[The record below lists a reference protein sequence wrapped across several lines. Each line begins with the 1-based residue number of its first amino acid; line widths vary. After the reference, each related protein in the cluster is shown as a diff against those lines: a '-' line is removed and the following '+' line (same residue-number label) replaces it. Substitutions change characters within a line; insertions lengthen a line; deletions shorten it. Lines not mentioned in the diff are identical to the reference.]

1 MHLAAILSST
11 LADAAAAAV
20 ADLVADALTRGTLW
34 FALAYLVCRGI
45 RRLSAAER
53 HGVWLLALSATA
65 IASLAAAAARFPGR
79 TLPGAPLLQD
89 VSPSSEFALVTLE
102 PPSLPTVAS
111 PEPIHSREPKPATSP
126 ESRHWRVATWS
137 LPLDAAE
144 APGIAVL
151 WCAGFLAVLARAAVG
166 HAALARLRSS
176 ATPVHDT
183 DWLSLL
189 DNLRKARGLRRP
201 IGLRRGPRVRLPLVL
216 GTWSPVIL
224 LPESSRDWD
233 GERRRAVLLHELG
246 HVRRFDCLVQDLGS
260 LAFAV
265 LWFHPLAWFARTRLR
280 VEREHACDD
289 TVISD
294 GFKPSDYA
302 EHLVDLAGPGESSVP
317 HAAVAMARTGH
328 LTERV
333 HAILD
338 PLRPRRSRLP
348 HGSIVFFAGIVGT
361 ACLFPRIL
369 AVEATNSTDLAPR
382 TVTQNTIPTAAKSE
396 TLLVLAESET
406 EGIRRLRTAVE
417 EQQKRVGELERNLQR
432 TRVSLQLPTP
442 LDPRSEN
449 SDPQSNARHIE
460 HLQAEVRSRLVRLVA
475 QHDRIAALPE
485 GNLTAVLLSLQPED
499 RLLQHLAIAQLDARL
514 QYEASAAVHGEAHPE
529 ARRTSKVL
537 ELIDRELAGRVQGI
551 LRAMKTQIEATQA
564 ELAHLD
570 KARQSEVERASELN
584 AFFLEKRDVE
594 NARLMLDV
602 LSRKLAQEMF
612 DAQNPRPTR
621 GSNTP
626 AKP

>member
-1 MHLAAILSST
+1 MHITAILSST
-11 LADAAAAAV
+11 LPDAAGAAV

-34 FALAYLVCRGI
+34 FALAYMVCRGV
-45 RRLSAAER
+45 RQLSAADR
-53 HGVWLLALSATA
+53 HGVWVLALMATA
-65 IASLAAAAARFPGR
+65 ITSLAAAATRFPGGSV
-79 TLPGAPLLQD
+79 LGAPMLTD
-89 VSPSSEFALVTLE
+89 ASPTPEINLVTLE
-102 PPSLPTVAS
+102 PPSLRTAIPPLTQLS
-111 PEPIHSREPKPATSP
+111 HISESATP
-126 ESRHWRVATWS
+126 LESRHRRAASWL
-137 LPLDAAE
+137 LPLDAT
-144 APGIAVL
+144 GTHWIAAL
-151 WCAGFLAVLARAAVG
+151 WAAGFMALLGRAVIG
-166 HAALARLRSS
+166 HAALVRLRKS
-176 ATPVHDT
+176 ATPIHDS
-183 DWLSLL
+183 DWLALL
-189 DNLRKARGLRRP
+189 NHLKQARGLRRP
-201 IGLRRGPRVRLPLVL
+201 IGIRRGPLVRLPLVL

-233 GERRRAVLLHELG
+233 GERRRAVILHELG

-260 LAFAV
+260 LAIAL
-265 LWFHPLAWFARTRLR
+265 LWFHPLAWFAHARLR

-289 TVISD
+289 AVIGD

-302 EHLVDLAGPGESSVP
+302 EHLVDLAGPSGSQVP

-338 PLRPRRSRLP
+338 PLRPRHSRLP
-348 HGSIVFFAGIVGT
+348 RGTLAVFAGIVGT

-369 AVEATNSTDLAPR
+369 AVEATNTIGLGEGTATQATNPIAALAEP
-382 TVTQNTIPTAAKSE
+382 
-396 TLLVLAESET
+396 LLVLT
-406 EGIRRLRTAVE
+406 EWDDGIRRLRAAVE
-417 EQQKRVGELERNLQR
+417 EQQKRVGELERNLER
-432 TRVSLQLPTP
+432 TRVSLQFPTP

-570 KARQSEVERASELN
+570 KARQSELERASELHVYF
-584 AFFLEKRDVE
+584 AEKRDVE

-602 LSRKLAQEMF
+602 LSRKLAQELF
-612 DAQNPRPTR
+612 DAQIPRQTR

-626 AKP
+626 PKP